1 MSKRRGNFL
10 LLGALIGFIAGLF
23 FAPKKGSELRRDAKN
38 KIDEIK
44 ENPKDVLQGT
54 FDDVKEK
61 INEFIDDNFAEDDNI
76 HISEDEIVISRTFS
90 DEGDNKYFGMAD
102 RSIFNRGF
110 SFNYSCIYR
119 KIIKYY

>member
-44 ENPKDVLQGT
+44 ENPKAVLQGT

-90 DEGDNKYFGMAD
+90 DEGDNK
-102 RSIFNRGF
+102 
-110 SFNYSCIYR
+110 
-119 KIIKYY
+119 

>member
-76 HISEDEIVISRTFS
+76 HISEDEIVISRTFNE
-90 DEGDNKYFGMAD
+90 EGESK
-102 RSIFNRGF
+102 
-110 SFNYSCIYR
+110 
-119 KIIKYY
+119 

>member
-90 DEGDNKYFGMAD
+90 DE
-102 RSIFNRGF
+102 
-110 SFNYSCIYR
+110 
-119 KIIKYY
+119 

>member
-90 DEGDNKYFGMAD
+90 DEGDNM
-102 RSIFNRGF
+102 
-110 SFNYSCIYR
+110 
-119 KIIKYY
+119 

>member
-23 FAPKKGSELRRDAKN
+23 FAPKKGSELSRDANN

-90 DEGDNKYFGMAD
+90 DEGDNK
-102 RSIFNRGF
+102 
-110 SFNYSCIYR
+110 
-119 KIIKYY
+119 

>member
-61 INEFIDDNFAEDDNI
+61 INEFIDDNFSEVYNI
-76 HISEDEIVISRTFS
+76 HISEDEILISRTFS
-90 DEGDNKYFGMAD
+90 DEGDNK
-102 RSIFNRGF
+102 
-110 SFNYSCIYR
+110 
-119 KIIKYY
+119 

>member
-23 FAPKKGSELRRDAKN
+23 FAPQKGSELRRDAKN

-90 DEGDNKYFGMAD
+90 DEGDNK
-102 RSIFNRGF
+102 
-110 SFNYSCIYR
+110 
-119 KIIKYY
+119 

>member
-90 DEGDNKYFGMAD
+90 DEGDNQ
-102 RSIFNRGF
+102 
-110 SFNYSCIYR
+110 
-119 KIIKYY
+119 

>member
-76 HISEDEIVISRTFS
+76 HISEDEIVISRTF
-90 DEGDNKYFGMAD
+90 K
-102 RSIFNRGF
+102 
-110 SFNYSCIYR
+110 
-119 KIIKYY
+119 

>member
-90 DEGDNKYFGMAD
+90 DDGDNK
-102 RSIFNRGF
+102 
-110 SFNYSCIYR
+110 
-119 KIIKYY
+119 

>member
-76 HISEDEIVISRTFS
+76 HISEDESVISRTFS
-90 DEGDNKYFGMAD
+90 DEGDNK
-102 RSIFNRGF
+102 
-110 SFNYSCIYR
+110 
-119 KIIKYY
+119 

>member
-1 MSKRRGNFL
+1 MSKKRGNFL

-23 FAPKKGSELRRDAKN
+23 FAPKKGSELRKDSKN

-61 INEFIDDNFAEDDNI
+61 INDFIDDNFAEDDNI
-76 HISEDEIVISRTFS
+76 HISEEEIVISRTFV
-90 DEGDNKYFGMAD
+90 DEGENK
-102 RSIFNRGF
+102 
-110 SFNYSCIYR
+110 
-119 KIIKYY
+119 

>member
-23 FAPKKGSELRRDAKN
+23 FAPKKGSELRRDAKY

-90 DEGDNKYFGMAD
+90 DEGDNK
-102 RSIFNRGF
+102 
-110 SFNYSCIYR
+110 
-119 KIIKYY
+119 

>member
-38 KIDEIK
+38 KVDEIK
-44 ENPKDVLQGT
+44 ENTKDVLQGT

-90 DEGDNKYFGMAD
+90 DEGDNK
-102 RSIFNRGF
+102 
-110 SFNYSCIYR
+110 
-119 KIIKYY
+119 

>member
-90 DEGDNKYFGMAD
+90 DEVDNK
-102 RSIFNRGF
+102 
-110 SFNYSCIYR
+110 
-119 KIIKYY
+119 

>member
-90 DEGDNKYFGMAD
+90 DEGDNKE
-102 RSIFNRGF
+102 
-110 SFNYSCIYR
+110 
-119 KIIKYY
+119 

>member
-76 HISEDEIVISRTFS
+76 HISEDESRTFS
-90 DEGDNKYFGMAD
+90 DEGDNK
-102 RSIFNRGF
+102 
-110 SFNYSCIYR
+110 
-119 KIIKYY
+119 

>member
-44 ENPKDVLQGT
+44 ENPKYVLQGT

-90 DEGDNKYFGMAD
+90 DEGDNK
-102 RSIFNRGF
+102 
-110 SFNYSCIYR
+110 
-119 KIIKYY
+119 

>member
-44 ENPKDVLQGT
+44 DNTKDVLQGT

-90 DEGDNKYFGMAD
+90 DEGDNK
-102 RSIFNRGF
+102 
-110 SFNYSCIYR
+110 
-119 KIIKYY
+119 

>member
-90 DEGDNKYFGMAD
+90 DEGDYK
-102 RSIFNRGF
+102 
-110 SFNYSCIYR
+110 
-119 KIIKYY
+119 

>member
-10 LLGALIGFIAGLF
+10 LLGALIGFIAGLY

-90 DEGDNKYFGMAD
+90 DEGDNK
-102 RSIFNRGF
+102 
-110 SFNYSCIYR
+110 
-119 KIIKYY
+119 

>member
-38 KIDEIK
+38 KRDEIK

-90 DEGDNKYFGMAD
+90 DEGDNK
-102 RSIFNRGF
+102 
-110 SFNYSCIYR
+110 
-119 KIIKYY
+119 

>member
-61 INEFIDDNFAEDDNI
+61 INEFLDDNFAEDDNI

-90 DEGDNKYFGMAD
+90 DEGDNK
-102 RSIFNRGF
+102 
-110 SFNYSCIYR
+110 
-119 KIIKYY
+119 

>member
-90 DEGDNKYFGMAD
+90 DKGDNK
-102 RSIFNRGF
+102 
-110 SFNYSCIYR
+110 
-119 KIIKYY
+119 

>member
-76 HISEDEIVISRTFS
+76 HKSEDEIVISRTFS
-90 DEGDNKYFGMAD
+90 DEGDNK
-102 RSIFNRGF
+102 
-110 SFNYSCIYR
+110 
-119 KIIKYY
+119 